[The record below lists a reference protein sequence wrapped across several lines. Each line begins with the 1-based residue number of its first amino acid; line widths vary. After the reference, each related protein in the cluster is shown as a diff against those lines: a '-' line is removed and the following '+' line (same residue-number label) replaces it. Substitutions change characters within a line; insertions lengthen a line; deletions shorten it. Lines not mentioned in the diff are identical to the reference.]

1 MNPLTLLGRGLIK
14 NEKKQK
20 VNVKLTKSQKVA
32 RDVKRATSVEIFL
45 REVLGTHLIQIE
57 KKM

>member
-1 MNPLTLLGRGLIK
+1 MNPLTLLGTGLIK